1 MILFPVARKQGPLLF
16 ANRRALSDFVPRFE
30 FPQYNIPLSDFKG
43 HQVKAL
49 RKFQYLAPQLN
60 MVLEL
65 RDLRAPL
72 STRNVLFDKF
82 FMGGNEKIKRLI
94 VYTKKDYMPQSTTL
108 LNTLT
113 RWHNEM
119 NEDFI
124 ILDGKS
130 RTDVKNLM
138 KVLEWQ
144 SNKLVENDVPL
155 PMGYRILVTGMPNV
169 GKSTLVNSLR
179 YINYSK
185 RNPNSRGAKVS
196 RTGDQAG
203 VTRSTS
209 EIIKISREGA
219 SQGIYL
225 IDSPGIG
232 LPGRV
237 SSQSRILAQALC
249 NCVKDTLIDPV
260 VQADYLLF
268 LMNLQKMHNGVE
280 WYQDYKKNPTN
291 DIYAIF
297 NRSYDMHKLSETT
310 AAIAWINQ
318 WKKKGKNILFDIEPL
333 LGPDEFSY
341 KEYLIKDLKK
351 IEDFSIEN
359 TRLNIPG
366 SSKQVFL

>member
-1 MILFPVARKQGPLLF
+1 MLHSMKGRNSVLYFCS
-16 ANRRALSDFVPRFE
+16 RRALSSFIPRYE
-30 FPQYNIPLSDFKG
+30 FPKYNIALSDFKG

-49 RKFQYLAPQLN
+49 KKFQYLAPQLN

-72 STRNVLFDKF
+72 STRNVLFDRF
-82 FMGGNEKIKRLI
+82 FMDGNEKIKRLI
-94 VYTKKDYMPQSTTL
+94 VYTKKDYMPQSAAL
-108 LNTLT
+108 FETLT

-119 NEDFI
+119 KEDFI

-130 RTDVKNLM
+130 RNDVKNLM
-138 KVLEWQ
+138 KVIEWQ

-185 RNPNSRGAKVS
+185 RNPNSKGAKVS

-209 EIIKISREGA
+209 EIIRISKDNA
-219 SQGIYL
+219 TQGIYL

-237 SSQSRILAQALC
+237 SNQSRILAQALC
-249 NCVKDTLIDPV
+249 NCVKETLIDPV

-268 LMNLQKMHNGVE
+268 LMNLQKMKNNIE
-280 WYQDYKKNPTN
+280 WYPDYKTNPTN
-291 DIYAIF
+291 DIYTVF
-297 NRSYDMHKLSETT
+297 NRCYDMHKLSETT
-310 AAIAWINQ
+310 AAIAWINH
-318 WKKKGKNILFDIEPL
+318 WKRKGKNVLFDVEPL
-333 LGPDEFSY
+333 LVSGEFSY
-341 KEYLIKDLKK
+341 KDYLIKDLQK
-351 IEDFSIEN
+351 IEDFSVEN
-359 TRLNIPG
+359 TKLNIPG
-366 SSKQVFL
+366 ASKQVFV